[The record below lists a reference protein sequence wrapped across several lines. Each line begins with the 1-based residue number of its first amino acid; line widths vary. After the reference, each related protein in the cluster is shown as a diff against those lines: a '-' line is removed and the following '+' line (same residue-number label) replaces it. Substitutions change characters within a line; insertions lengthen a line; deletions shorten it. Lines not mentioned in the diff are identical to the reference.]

1 MRVSKEF
8 IKYCLVGIINTLVG
22 LTTAYT
28 LLNLF
33 SFSYL
38 ASTAA
43 AYIVG
48 IITSFIL
55 NKIFTFK
62 DKSENHLQLF
72 TKFALSMLPIYVI
85 SYFLGWLT
93 SKIVFSVTFLDNA
106 ADKIAG
112 AMLITHDKITDNF
125 AILISMTIYLL
136 LGFFANKFLIFNK
149 KNKPQI

>member
-8 IKYCLVGIINTLVG
+8 IKYCLVGIINTLAG

-38 ASTAA
+38 VSTSA
-43 AYIVG
+43 AYVVG
-48 IITSFIL
+48 IITSFVL

-62 DKSENHLQLF
+62 DKSENHLVLF
-72 TKFALSMLPIYVI
+72 VKFALAMLPIYSI

-93 SKIVFSVTFLDNA
+93 SKVIFSVSLLDNLA
-106 ADKIAG
+106 TKVAEAILIA
-112 AMLITHDKITDNF
+112 HDKVTDNF

-136 LGFFANKFLIFNK
+136 LGFFVNKFLIFNK